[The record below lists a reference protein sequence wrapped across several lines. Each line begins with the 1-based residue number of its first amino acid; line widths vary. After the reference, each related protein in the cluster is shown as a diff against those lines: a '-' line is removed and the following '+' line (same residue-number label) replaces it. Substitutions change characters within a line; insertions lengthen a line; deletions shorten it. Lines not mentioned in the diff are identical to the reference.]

1 MRSERVD
8 SQEIWFVDGV
18 MVVYTSISKVAA
30 TGRGIEGNNELTSAV
45 NKCRS
50 VKFKRGR
57 NNSKKC
63 WVDLMVCGWS
73 AMCGE
78 INLANALSALI
89 VGALHAE
96 RALAKFISPHIADH
110 PHAIKSTQHFLEL
123 FRPLLNFTDLHLYTA
138 D

>member
-45 NKCRS
+45 YRCRS
-50 VKFKRGR
+50 VEFKRGR

-89 VGALHAE
+89 VGALH
-96 RALAKFISPHIADH
+96 
-110 PHAIKSTQHFLEL
+110 LEMMGL
-123 FRPLLNFTDLHLYTA
+123 RG
-138 D
+138 